1 MEPLSKGEKM
11 VDWVMKHI
19 MPWFIMVMFI
29 VCIGALVMGV
39 ISSV

>member
-1 MEPLSKGEKM
+1 MDPLSKGEKM
-11 VDWVMKHI
+11 MNWVIKHV